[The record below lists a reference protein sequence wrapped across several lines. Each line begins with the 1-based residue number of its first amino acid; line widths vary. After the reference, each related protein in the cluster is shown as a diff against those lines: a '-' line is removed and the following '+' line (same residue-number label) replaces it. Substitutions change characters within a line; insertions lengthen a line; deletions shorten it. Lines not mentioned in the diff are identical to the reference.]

1 MESAPGH
8 FLKRTLGRITAR
20 ILQETTNRQSQR
32 ERDAM
37 QTAEIETSGLQEK
50 PSGSKPPVLPDGT
63 QPIPLGS
70 GIITGI
76 LGEGGAAIL
85 YEIKNNQLGLQRA
98 VKLLKP
104 TNTRASYEHFLKEF
118 RIGVQLNH
126 PNIAI
131 VHSLGQWQRLPFIEM
146 EKITGYTLTEIVSQ
160 FGPLPLGLCTA
171 IGIMI
176 CKSVEYLHTCKF
188 ELEKTEYKGLLHL
201 DLKPSNII
209 LSGSGTLKIMD
220 FGLSTPIQDA
230 KSGKFLSKVGSP
242 QYSPPELLLGKENPD
257 ERSDLFSIG
266 CLLYELASG
275 SKVFPGTN
283 PDEVIQLRKD
293 NTHVNLKK
301 AVRSLPADFIEL
313 IEQCLS
319 LDKENRPTDAQ
330 VVRKQ
335 LETLHCKL
343 TTLTP
348 ESVIQLYVTQRKHNE
363 PFVLPRPTIFSHT
376 ILLYASGIFIALLAG
391 VILLIN
397 SGDRVKNTSLSTSF
411 INTIG
416 QIIPSGQLKDW
427 LISHQKATEQP
438 ANIVAA
444 PKESAEKNISED
456 NKLNTA
462 PSQFYAPELSN
473 DQADLMNHLRKEWA
487 ARNYDELLK
496 LIESLPPD
504 LAASKEVFLYKLRAV
519 GRNGEE
525 LGRLLT
531 SKDVA
536 DGEFYFHKARF
547 EFGKKEYSNALDDLF
562 NAESYPSEFLDK
574 RILGREVQLYRSRCL
589 TAIFR
594 NDPTSEN
601 LKVALQ
607 SWEKLIDLTKDHPES
622 IHNREAARE
631 KQNLLAEASW
641 RGIE

>member
-20 ILQETTNRQSQR
+20 ILQETINSKSQR

-50 PSGSKPPVLPDGT
+50 SSGSKPPVLPDGT
-63 QPIPLGS
+63 QQIQLGS

-76 LGEGGAAIL
+76 LGEGGTAVL
-85 YEIKNNQLGLQRA
+85 YEIRNNQLGLQRA

-131 VHSLGQWQRLPFIEM
+131 IHSLGQWQKLPFIEM
-146 EKITGYTLTEIVSQ
+146 EKIAGFTLTEIVSQ

-176 CKSVEYLHTCKF
+176 CKSIEYLHTCKF
-188 ELEKTEYKGLLHL
+188 KLEEKEYVGLLHL

-209 LSGSGTLKIMD
+209 LSSSGTLKIMD
-220 FGLSTPIQDA
+220 FGLATPIQDA
-230 KSGKFLSKVGSP
+230 KTGKFQSKVGSP
-242 QYSPPELLLGKENPD
+242 QYSPPELLFGNDNPD
-257 ERSDLFSIG
+257 ERSDLFSVG
-266 CLLYELASG
+266 CLLYELACG
-275 SKVFPGTN
+275 SKVFPGTVSE
-283 PDEVIQLRKD
+283 EVLFLRKD
-293 NTHVNLKK
+293 NIHVNLKK
-301 AVRSLPADFIEL
+301 TSKHLPSDFIEL

-319 LDKENRPTDAQ
+319 NEINNRPVDSAS
-330 VVRKQ
+330 VRRR
-335 LETLHCKL
+335 LEEIHCKQ

-348 ESVIQLYVTQRKHNE
+348 ESVIQLYVNQRKNNE
-363 PFVLPRPTIFSHT
+363 PFVLPRPTTLSHT
-376 ILLYASGIFIALLAG
+376 IILVSTGVIILLLAG
-391 VILLIN
+391 AILITG
-397 SGDRVKNTSLSTSF
+397 SGKEGKNGSILTSLSNIISP
-411 INTIG
+411 
-416 QIIPSGQLKDW
+416 IIPKGQFKDW
-427 LISHQKATEQP
+427 LTSQKPSSDETNVTVDRKSPKKSFGKEENGIASH
-438 ANIVAA
+438 
-444 PKESAEKNISED
+444 SD
-456 NKLNTA
+456 
-462 PSQFYAPELSN
+462 FYAPDLSN
-473 DQADLMNHLRKEWA
+473 DQSDLMNKVRKEWT
-487 ARNYDELLK
+487 ARNYDLMLKHIENLSPEL
-496 LIESLPPD
+496 
-504 LAASKEVFLYKLRAV
+504 AGSKEVFLYKLRAL
-519 GRNGEE
+519 GRNGEQ
-525 LGRLLT
+525 LGQLLME
-531 SKDVA
+531 KEVA

-547 EFGKKEYSNALDDLF
+547 LFGKKDYANALDNLF
-562 NAESYPSEFLDK
+562 NAESFPSEFLDK
-574 RILGREVQLYRSRCL
+574 RILGREIQLYRSRSF

-607 SWEKLIDLTKDHPES
+607 SWEKLLELTRDHPES
-622 IHNREAARE
+622 IHYREAGRE